1 MPRLGKAPTLKWSRA
16 MLRRVPS
23 IKTLNTIAFC
33 ASTALL
39 LVSFWNR
46 NNLPP
51 ASALLPQLAA
61 EPLQRST
68 AKQPFTVEYSGV
80 RYALEPQFE
89 YDLSGMVVSYRQHDN
104 NDNMHRL
111 ANDHLNMADLC
122 VVWGDT
128 AASPHLSEISFWN
141 GIFTCN
147 FQTQS
152 RTAWESIRLQQVSNN
167 HLISPDNVIRRE
179 VGKVKIGDQVRIRG
193 WLASYGTGGNRRGTS
208 TTREDTG
215 DGACETIFV
224 NDFEIVAPAF
234 GRWRVALYAS
244 LVIVVLTAV
253 VHFRLPYRPY
263 A

>member
-1 MPRLGKAPTLKWSRA
+1 
-16 MLRRVPS
+16 MLRRVPA
-23 IKTLNTIAFC
+23 IKTLNAIAFC

-39 LVSFWNR
+39 IVAFWNR
-46 NNLPP
+46 NDLPP

-61 EPLQRST
+61 EPLQRPT
-68 AKQPFTVEYSGV
+68 AKHPFTVQYAGV
-80 RYALEPQFE
+80 RYAVEPQFE

-104 NDNMHRL
+104 NDSMHRL
-111 ANDHLNMADLC
+111 ANDHLNVADLC

-128 AASPHLSEISFWN
+128 AASPHLSEIRFWN

-147 FQTQS
+147 FETRS
-152 RTAWESIRLQQVSNN
+152 RTAWESIRPQQVANN
-167 HLISPDNVIRRE
+167 HLISHEDAIRGE
-179 VGKVKIGDQVRIRG
+179 VAKVKIGDQVHIRG
-193 WLASYGTGGNRRGTS
+193 WLASYGTGGNKRGTS

-224 NDFEIVAPAF
+224 NDFEIVKPAH
-234 GRWRVALYAS
+234 GPWRLALYAS
-244 LVIVVLTAV
+244 LVMVLITAV

>member
-1 MPRLGKAPTLKWSRA
+1 
-16 MLRRVPS
+16 MLRRVAP
-23 IKTLNTIAFC
+23 IRTLNTIAFC
-33 ASTALL
+33 ASTAVL

-46 NNLPP
+46 NDLPP
-51 ASALLPQLAA
+51 AGALLPQLAA
-61 EPLQRST
+61 EPLQRPT
-68 AKQPFTVEYSGV
+68 AKPPFSVEYAGV
-80 RYALEPQFE
+80 RYAVEPQYE
-89 YDLSGMVVSYRQHDN
+89 YDLSGMVVSYRQHDG
-104 NDNMHRL
+104 DSMHRL

-147 FQTQS
+147 FETQS
-152 RTAWESIRLQQVSNN
+152 RTAWESIRPQQVANN
-167 HLISPDNVIRRE
+167 HLLSADDLIRGE
-179 VGKVKIGDQVRIRG
+179 VAKVKIGDQVRVRG
-193 WLASYGTGGNRRGTS
+193 WLASYGSGGNKRGTS

-234 GRWRVALYAS
+234 GLWRVALYVS
-244 LVIVVLTAV
+244 LVMVVLSTV

>member
-1 MPRLGKAPTLKWSRA
+1 
-16 MLRRVPS
+16 MLRRVPP

-39 LVSFWNR
+39 LVSFWKR
-46 NNLPP
+46 NDLPP
-51 ASALLPQLAA
+51 ARALLPQLAA
-61 EPLQRST
+61 EPLQLPT
-68 AKQPFTVEYSGV
+68 TKHPFTVEYSGV
-80 RYALEPQFE
+80 RYAVEPQYE
-89 YDLSGMVVSYRQHDN
+89 YDLSGMVVSYRQHDAYSS
-104 NDNMHRL
+104 MHRL

-152 RTAWESIRLQQVSNN
+152 RTAWESIRPQQVANN
-167 HLISPDNVIRRE
+167 HLISADDLIRGQ
-179 VGKVKIGDQVRIRG
+179 VAKVKIGDQVRVRG
-193 WLASYGTGGNRRGTS
+193 WLASYGSGSNKRGTS

-224 NDFEIVAPAF
+224 NDFEIVKPAF
-234 GRWRVALYAS
+234 GPWRIALYAS
-244 LVIVVLTAV
+244 LVMVLLTAV

>member
-1 MPRLGKAPTLKWSRA
+1 
-16 MLRRVPS
+16 MLRSVPP
-23 IKTLNTIAFC
+23 IKTLNAVAFC

-46 NNLPP
+46 NDLPP

-61 EPLQRST
+61 EPVQRPT
-68 AKQPFTVEYSGV
+68 TKQPFNVEYSGV
-80 RYALEPQFE
+80 RYAVEPQYE
-89 YDLSGMVVSYRQHDN
+89 YDLSGMVVSYRQHDG
-104 NDNMHRL
+104 DSMHRL
-111 ANDHLNMADLC
+111 TNDHLNMADLC
-122 VVWGDT
+122 VVWGST
-128 AASPHLSEISFWN
+128 AASPHLGEISFWN

-152 RTAWESIRLQQVSNN
+152 RTAWESIRPQQVANN
-167 HLISPDNVIRRE
+167 HLLSADDLIRGQ
-179 VGKVKIGDQVRIRG
+179 VADVKIGDQVHIRG
-193 WLASYGTGGNRRGTS
+193 WLASYGSGGNKRGTS

-234 GRWRVALYAS
+234 GLWRVALYVS
-244 LVIVVLTAV
+244 LVMVLLTAV